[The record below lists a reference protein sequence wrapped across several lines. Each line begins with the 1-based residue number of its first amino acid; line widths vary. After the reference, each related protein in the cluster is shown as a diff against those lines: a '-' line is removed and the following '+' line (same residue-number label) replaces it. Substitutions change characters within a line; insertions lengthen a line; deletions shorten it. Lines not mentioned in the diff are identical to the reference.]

1 MTSTYQFKE
10 ILTQIGRLVPT
21 VAFLYL
27 IQPILFSSMPAL
39 AEAMPSSTPK
49 DPLFIVKNRSL
60 PAHTGLISQAMD
72 RGTLKVSNGNNLDA
86 YVKLIE
92 PNSRQLVSEFF
103 VESNSNYT
111 LNSIPDG
118 TYRVIFALGK
128 NWNSQT
134 KSFAK
139 RKSFAKFNKLLDF
152 TTMERSNGIEYKIFK
167 ITLHPVA
174 AGKAR
179 TRGVDESEFKR
190 Y

>member
-1 MTSTYQFKE
+1 MTSIYQFKE
-10 ILTQIGRLVPT
+10 RLTQIGRLVPT

-27 IQPILFSSMPAL
+27 IQPVLFSSMPAL
-39 AEAMPSSTPK
+39 AEAMPSSISK

-60 PAHTGLISQAMD
+60 PARTGSIAQAD
-72 RGTLKVSNGNNLDA
+72 RGTLEVSNGNNLDA

-179 TRGVDESEFKR
+179 TRGVDESEFNR